1 MPDEP
6 NKADDSTNESQD
18 KPRVGKLVPQPHGGA
33 LLQGREPG
41 YLNPNA
47 GRPTK
52 LTPELAKTIVE
63 AIRGGNYAQ
72 VAAAT
77 AGIGE
82 ETFYT
87 WLARGKDEPEGIY
100 REFREA
106 VLTASGEA
114 EQEKLER
121 LQREALAE
129 DGDWK
134 AAAWWLERRFPKRW
148 GRQQRLEIVTPEPDG
163 LDDL

>member
-1 MPDEP
+1 MND
-6 NKADDSTNESQD
+6 NEA
-18 KPRVGKLVPQPHGGA
+18 RGKHKTGDLVPQPQGGA
-33 LLQGREPG
+33 LLNGREPG

-52 LTPELAKTIVE
+52 LTPELAETIVE

-77 AGIGE
+77 AGISE
-82 ETFYT
+82 MTFYS
-87 WLARGKDEPEGIY
+87 WLKRGTDEPDSIY
-100 REFREA
+100 GEFAEA

-114 EQEKLER
+114 EQEKLDR
-121 LQREALAE
+121 LRREVQAD

-148 GRQQRLEIVTPEPDG
+148 GKQQRLE
-163 LDDL
+163 